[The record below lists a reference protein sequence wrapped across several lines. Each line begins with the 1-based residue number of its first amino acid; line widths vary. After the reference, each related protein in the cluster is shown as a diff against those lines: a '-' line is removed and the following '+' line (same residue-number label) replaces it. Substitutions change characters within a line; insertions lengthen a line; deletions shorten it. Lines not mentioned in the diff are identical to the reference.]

1 MNKLLLLSALLYTS
15 LFSQEVEIYGIAQPG
30 SAMVGKGTGIEQV
43 ILNDK
48 ILKIDKDKGTF
59 IFGFDRD
66 AAGTHLLKIKYADG
80 KSEIKRF
87 TLPNREYDI
96 QRITS
101 KKKQFSSPPK
111 DELPRIERERQMMR
125 EARAKIGLDEKAY
138 FSNGFARPI
147 NGGRVVGVFG
157 SQRIL
162 NGVPKNIHN
171 GIDVAAPTGTDVY
184 AMADGIV
191 RIAGDNFYYNGTFV
205 LIDHGQG
212 LSSVYL
218 HFSKCTVETGDFVKK
233 GQKIGEVGT
242 TGRST
247 GPHLH
252 WGMNWY
258 GDKID
263 PNSLLGIGIE

>member
-1 MNKLLLLSALLYTS
+1 MVMKKVLIFFAILAIQLH
-15 LFSQEVEIYGIAQPG
+15 SQDLKIYGTAQPG
-30 SAMVGKGTGIEQV
+30 SAMIGKGDGIEQV
-43 ILNDK
+43 IFNKDK
-48 ILKIDKDKGTF
+48 IQVDENGVF

-66 AAGTHLLKIKYADG
+66 AKGTHVLKIKYKDG
-80 KSEIKRF
+80 KSEIRRF
-87 TLPNREYDI
+87 DLPEREYKI

-101 KKKQFSSPPK
+101 DKKQFSAPPK
-111 DELPRIERERQMMR
+111 EELPRIEREREMMR
-125 EARAKIGLDEKAY
+125 EARAKVGKIDTAY
-138 FSNGFARPI
+138 YKSGFTRPI
-147 NGGRVVGVFG
+147 NGGRIVGVYG

-171 GIDVAAPTGTDVY
+171 GIDVAAPSGTNVY

-191 RIAGDNFYYNGTFV
+191 IIAGDNFYYNGTFV

-218 HFSKCTVETGDFVKK
+218 HFSKSVVETGDFVEN

-252 WGMNWY
+252 WGMKWHNK
-258 GDKID
+258 KID
-263 PNSLLGIGIE
+263 PNSLLGIGI

>member
-1 MNKLLLLSALLYTS
+1 MKRILFLILLLVVSIS
-15 LFSQEVEIYGIAQPG
+15 SQELHVYG
-30 SAMVGKGTGIEQV
+30 SAKPGNAMIGKGTDIQQV
-43 ILNDK
+43 IFNDK
-48 ILKIDKDKGTF
+48 IIQVDKSGTF

-66 AAGTHLLKIKYADG
+66 AKGTYVLKVKYNSG

-87 TLPNREYDI
+87 TLPEREYDI

-101 KKKQFSSPPK
+101 KKKQFSAPPK
-111 DELPRIERERQMMR
+111 EELSRIEKERERMK
-125 EARAKIGLDEKAY
+125 EARAEIGKVDSAY
-138 FSNGFARPI
+138 FANGFTRPI
-147 NGGRVVGVFG
+147 EGGRVVGVFG

-171 GIDVAAPTGTDVY
+171 GIDIAVPAGTPVH

-205 LIDHGQG
+205 LLDHGQG

-218 HFSKCTVETGDFVKK
+218 HFSKCFVKTGDYVKK
-233 GQKIGEVGT
+233 GQIIGEVGT

-252 WGMNWY
+252 WGVNWNK
-258 GDKID
+258 DKID
-263 PNSLLGIGIE
+263 PNSLLSINIH